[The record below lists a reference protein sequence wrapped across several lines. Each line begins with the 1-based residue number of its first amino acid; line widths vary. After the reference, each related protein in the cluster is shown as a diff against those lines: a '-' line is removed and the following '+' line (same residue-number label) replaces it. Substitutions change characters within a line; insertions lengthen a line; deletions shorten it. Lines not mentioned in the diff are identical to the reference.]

1 MIYIRKIIIFFIVV
15 FSVFAIVFQFKLMLE
30 SSVQPLLETIVR
42 FLSYF
47 TILTNSIV
55 AIYFCRIGYKEILEK
70 LPSKVSFDTLTAI
83 TVYITIVGLVYQV
96 MLRHTWNPIG
106 LQKIVDELLHSI
118 NPLLV
123 IVFWFLSLK
132 NNILSYKSISR
143 WLLYPL
149 LYLIYVLIRGFFSGF
164 FPYPFLDI
172 TAIGF
177 PNVIQNSVI
186 ITVLFLIIAAVFIRL
201 SRMQSA
207 MKPSEE
213 K

>member
-1 MIYIRKIIIFFIVV
+1 MRKIIIFFIAI
-15 FSVFAIVFQFKLMLE
+15 FSVFAVVFQFKLMLE
-30 SSVQPLLETIVR
+30 NSVQSLLETIVR

-55 AIYFCRIGYKEILEK
+55 AVYFLGIGYKEVVKK
-70 LPSKVSFDTLTAI
+70 LPSRINFDTLTAI

-96 MLRHTWNPIG
+96 MLRHTWNPTG
-106 LQKIVDELLHSI
+106 LQKIVDELLHSV

-123 IVFWFLSLK
+123 IAFWFLNLK
-132 NNILSYKSISR
+132 NDVLSYKAISR

-149 LYLIYVLIRGFFSGF
+149 LYLIYVLIRGLFSGF
-164 FPYPFLDI
+164 FPYPFLDM

-177 PNVIQNSVI
+177 SRVIQNCVVI
-186 ITVLFLIIAAVFIRL
+186 TILFLMIAAVFVRL
-201 SRMQSA
+201 SRRQSA
-207 MKPSEE
+207 MKSSGD